1 MLIIIGC
8 LKVEKANKLY
18 KDSLSTDGIMVQLMP
33 EVITKLRNSLKEMKD
48 YTITTGIPGG
58 GGQEQVIIEWVS
70 RQEVPHQAR

>member
-18 KDSLSTDGIMVQLMP
+18 KGSLSTDGIMVQLMP

-58 GGQEQVIIEWVS
+58 GAEEQVVIEWVS